1 MNDFYINI
9 ADTNICIKPM
19 YEAVYEFCKDYMC
32 EECEADF
39 TVETTP
45 EDIAF
50 ERAQLPSA
58 SVRFTGLFKQ

>member
-39 TVETTP
+39 IVETTP
-45 EDIAF
+45 EDISF
-50 ERAQLPSA
+50 ERSYD
-58 SVRFTGLFKQ
+58 